1 MNVLSPLNNDKAH
14 ATLFGFGHLS
24 CA

>member
-1 MNVLSPLNNDKAH
+1 MNVLSPLTNDKAH